1 MGLPSQASLSPRVIQ
16 LHAALPQTQCTRCG
30 YPDCLAYATA
40 IDAGQALIN
49 QCPPGGQ
56 EGIERLAAITGQ
68 APLPLNP
75 ANGQEEARHIVWID
89 ENWCIGCTLCIKAC
103 PVDAIVGANKRMH
116 TIIEVQCTGC
126 DLCLPVCPV
135 DCILTE
141 ALPTPEGQTP
151 KTAWGTWSQS
161 QADQALRHYTQ
172 RQHRLQHETL
182 HKNQTKAQ
190 VLAHK
195 LEDLAQHSK
204 ITDPALLEQKKSVV
218 QQALEKAR
226 ARLASELAPGSGAKR
241 TGQ

>member
-1 MGLPSQASLSPRVIQ
+1 M
-16 LHAALPQTQCTRCG
+16 
-30 YPDCLAYATA
+30 
-40 IDAGQALIN
+40 
-49 QCPPGGQ
+49 
-56 EGIERLAAITGQ
+56 AAITGQ

-75 ANGQEEARHIVWID
+75 TNGREEARHTVWID

-116 TIIEVQCTGC
+116 TIIESQCTGC

-141 ALPTPEGQTP
+141 ALPTPIGQTP
-151 KTAWGTWSQS
+151 TTAWGTWSQS
-161 QADQALRHYTQ
+161 QADQALTRYTQ
-172 RQHRLQHETL
+172 RQHRLQHEAL
-182 HKNQTKAQ
+182 HKNQAKAQ

-204 ITDPALLEQKKSVV
+204 ISDPALLEQKKSVV

-226 ARLASELAPGSGAKR
+226 ARLASNPEPESDVKR